1 MAALKKL
8 RHCFVRLCS
17 EHGDRCKP
25 PVLAFE
31 RWLGRAALQRKQ
43 GDDPIIPSDLMGNDG
58 MLVVDKGLIK
68 DISRTLPS
76 WEASTKVAN
85 ELTKEASKQVRSMAV
100 LCEENSLGPKVN
112 RKVDF

>member
-1 MAALKKL
+1 MPLWSAGTRIAGIQNASKSSKHSAHNDEPPVPDPKQEAARMAALKKL

-68 DISRTLPS
+68 DISRTP
-76 WEASTKVAN
+76 AS
-85 ELTKEASKQVRSMAV
+85 
-100 LCEENSLGPKVN
+100 
-112 RKVDF
+112 